1 MVFDGNVRRHPRVG
15 TRFAIW
21 NSMKKNS
28 PLKIVL
34 ASTLAVSFLAPLYGK
49 AQVAQAVQQQAQDA
63 VTSELLGIQMQQFTN
78 IAGVDVGLVDTVFK
92 TITPETQAI
101 LKQMVANWASQGL
114 LVNPSASLGI
124 ITVNGKP
131 EVLDVSEMDLTQ
143 VENDILDLLISLHAQ
158 GKLIP
163 FISSL
168 IEILKQDPKYGPM
181 VSSLPE
187 QEKLMILSMLDATI
201 TSTGSLRSFSKQTWT
216 QLSEEL
222 EAKLNKFE
230 MNKKSQTRL
239 SDANFMRELFD
250 AANAKFHSTQ
260 NTRLLVDGPASFKL
274 RDQKMKDAR
283 KTINMITWAVIDDKT
298 GTELADLM
306 IAKAKEGVKAR
317 IIVDGQVSYRPHY
330 SEQVKRME
338 ENGVQVIRWMNPDA
352 GFMGQHRKMLVID
365 DQFAVMGGMNPGDTY
380 SHKAGEG
387 KDLWRDTDVAFEG
400 AAAQEAQDLFIHLW
414 NKQIDQRKL
423 KLSKVTIRNR
433 YASGSPDGKAM
444 IVEHQPMSAGDQHNV
459 LLTIMK
465 AIRGAEK
472 TVDIENAYVVTFP
485 SLTLEIKEAIARGVK
500 VRVLTNSTD
509 SVDEKI
515 VALPIVRSAKKLLDV
530 GAEVYL
536 KLGSTLH
543 SKFMIVDNRLFLIGS
558 YNLHPRS
565 EKMEGES
572 IVVFDSKQL
581 SSEATAAFENDIK
594 ADKAV
599 KMDPAQEIIIPVT
612 GTTLLPLR
620 MFYDQL

>member
-1 MVFDGNVRRHPRVG
+1 MPIH
-15 TRFAIW
+15 
-21 NSMKKNS
+21 MKKNS

-34 ASTLAVSFLAPLYGK
+34 AGTLVVSILAPLYGK

-63 VTSELLGIQMQQFTN
+63 VTSELLGIQMQNFAN
-78 IAGVDVGLVDTVFK
+78 IAGVDIRLVDAVFK

-124 ITVNGKP
+124 VTVNGKP
-131 EVLDVSEMDLTQ
+131 EVLDVSEMDLTV
-143 VENDILDLLISLHAQ
+143 VENDILNLLISLHGE

-181 VSSLPE
+181 VSGLPE
-187 QEKLMILSMLDATI
+187 QQKMMILSMLDATI

-239 SDANFMRELFD
+239 SNVNFMRELLD
-250 AANAKFHSTQ
+250 AANSKFYATQ

-274 RDQKMKDAR
+274 RDQKIKDAK

-338 ENGVQVIRWMNPDA
+338 ENGVQVIRWINPDA

-433 YASGSPDGKAM
+433 FASGLPDGKAM
-444 IVEHQPMSAGDQHNV
+444 IVEHQPMSVGDQHNV

-500 VRVLTNSTD
+500 VRILTNSTD
-509 SVDEKI
+509 SVDEKV
-515 VALPIVRSAKKLLDV
+515 VALPIVRSAKKLLDI

-572 IVVFDSKQL
+572 IVVFDNTQL
-581 SSEATAAFENDIK
+581 ASEATAAFENDIK
-594 ADKAV
+594 AEKAV
-599 KMDPAQEIIIPVT
+599 KMDPSQEIVIPVT
-612 GTTLLPLR
+612 GATLLPLR

>member
-1 MVFDGNVRRHPRVG
+1 
-15 TRFAIW
+15 
-21 NSMKKNS
+21 
-28 PLKIVL
+28 
-34 ASTLAVSFLAPLYGK
+34 
-49 AQVAQAVQQQAQDA
+49 
-63 VTSELLGIQMQQFTN
+63 
-78 IAGVDVGLVDTVFK
+78 
-92 TITPETQAI
+92 
-101 LKQMVANWASQGL
+101 
-114 LVNPSASLGI
+114 
-124 ITVNGKP
+124 
-131 EVLDVSEMDLTQ
+131 
-143 VENDILDLLISLHAQ
+143 
-158 GKLIP
+158 
-163 FISSL
+163 
-168 IEILKQDPKYGPM
+168 
-181 VSSLPE
+181 
-187 QEKLMILSMLDATI
+187 MLDATI

-250 AANAKFHSTQ
+250 AANAKFHATQ

-274 RDQKMKDAR
+274 RDQKIKDAK

-298 GTELADLM
+298 GTELADLL

-365 DQFAVMGGMNPGDTY
+365 DQFAIMGGMNPGDTY

-400 AAAQEAQDLFIHLW
+400 AAAQEVQDLFIHLW

-433 YASGSPDGKAM
+433 YASGLSDGKAM

-485 SLTLEIKEAIARGVK
+485 SLTLEIKEAVARGVK
-500 VRVLTNSTD
+500 VRILTNSTD

-572 IVVFDSKQL
+572 IVVFDNKQL
-581 SSEATAAFENDIK
+581 SFEATAAFENDIK

>member
-1 MVFDGNVRRHPRVG
+1 MPIH
-15 TRFAIW
+15 
-21 NSMKKNS
+21 MKKNS

-34 ASTLAVSFLAPLYGK
+34 AGTLVVSILAPLYGK

-63 VTSELLGIQMQQFTN
+63 VTSELLGIQMQNFAN
-78 IAGVDVGLVDTVFK
+78 IAGVDIRLVDAVFK

-124 ITVNGKP
+124 VNVNGKP
-131 EVLDVSEMDLTQ
+131 EVLDVSEMDLTV
-143 VENDILDLLISLHAQ
+143 VENDILNLLISLHGE

-181 VSSLPE
+181 VSGLPE
-187 QEKLMILSMLDATI
+187 QQKMMILSMLDATI

-239 SDANFMRELFD
+239 SNVNFMRELLD
-250 AANAKFHSTQ
+250 AANSKFYATQ

-274 RDQKMKDAR
+274 RDQKIKDAK

-338 ENGVQVIRWMNPDA
+338 ENGVQVIRWINPDA

-433 YASGSPDGKAM
+433 FASGLPDGKAM
-444 IVEHQPMSAGDQHNV
+444 IVEHQPMSVGDQHNV

-500 VRVLTNSTD
+500 VRILTNSTD
-509 SVDEKI
+509 SVDEKV
-515 VALPIVRSAKKLLDV
+515 VALPIVRSAKKLLDI

-572 IVVFDSKQL
+572 IVVFDNTQL
-581 SSEATAAFENDIK
+581 ASEATAAFENDIK
-594 ADKAV
+594 AEKAV
-599 KMDPAQEIIIPVT
+599 KMDPAQEIVIPVT
-612 GTTLLPLR
+612 GATLLPLR

>member
-1 MVFDGNVRRHPRVG
+1 MALAMSFH
-15 TRFAIW
+15 
-21 NSMKKNS
+21 MKKNS

-34 ASTLAVSFLAPLYGK
+34 AGTLVVSFLAPLVGR
-49 AQVAQAVQQQAQDA
+49 AQIAAEAAQAAQGA

-124 ITVNGKP
+124 VTVNGRS

-187 QEKLMILSMLDATI
+187 QQKLMILSMLDATI
-201 TSTGSLRSFSKQTWT
+201 TSTGSLRTFSKQTWT
-216 QLSEEL
+216 QLSAEL

-239 SDANFMRELFD
+239 SDANFMRELLD
-250 AANAKFHSTQ
+250 AANAKFHATQ

-274 RDQKMKDAR
+274 RDQKIKDAK

-338 ENGVQVIRWMNPDA
+338 TNGVQVIRWMNPDA

-433 YASGSPDGKAM
+433 YASGLPDGKAM

-485 SLTLEIKEAIARGVK
+485 SLTLEIKEAVARGVR

-509 SVDEKI
+509 SVDEKV
-515 VALPIVRSAKKLLDV
+515 VALPIVRSAKKILDV

-594 ADKAV
+594 SENAV

>member
-1 MVFDGNVRRHPRVG
+1 MSVH
-15 TRFAIW
+15 
-21 NSMKKNS
+21 MKKNS
-28 PLKIVL
+28 PLNIVL
-34 ASTLAVSFLAPLYGK
+34 AGTLVVSFLAPLVGR
-49 AQVAQAVQQQAQDA
+49 AQIAAEAAQATQGT
-63 VTSELLGIQMQQFTN
+63 VTSELLGIKMQQFAN
-78 IAGVDVGLVDTVFK
+78 ITGVDVHLVDTVFK

-114 LVNPSASLGI
+114 FVNPSASLGI
-124 ITVNGKP
+124 ITVNGKS

-168 IEILKQDPKYGPM
+168 IEILKQDPKYGPI

-187 QEKLMILSMLDATI
+187 QQKLMILSMLDATI
-201 TSTGSLRSFSKQTWT
+201 TSTGSLRTFSKKTWT
-216 QLSEEL
+216 QLSAEL

-230 MNKKSQTRL
+230 MNQKSQTRL
-239 SDANFMRELFD
+239 SHVNFMRELID
-250 AANAKFHSTQ
+250 AANAKFHATQ

-274 RDQKMKDAR
+274 RDQKIKDA
-283 KTINMITWAVIDDKT
+283 KKSINMVTWAVIDDKT

-423 KLSKVTIRNR
+423 KLSKITIRNR
-433 YASGSPDGKAM
+433 YASGLPDGKAM

-465 AIRGAEK
+465 AIRAAEK

-485 SLTLEIKEAIARGVK
+485 SLTFEIKEAVARGVR
-500 VRVLTNSTD
+500 VRILTNSTD

-594 ADKAV
+594 AEKAM

-612 GTTLLPLR
+612 GSTLLPLR
-620 MFYDQL
+620 MFFDQL